1 MPTEEAKVEQ
11 LKNVVETFGNLLT
24 SVLEKEYGIC
34 TTANGNNGDA
44 SWDFKGVSQISVSL
58 IRDEFIVYIKD
69 GHIRRKVYENLV
81 SEMKESDIRKAI
93 LSVGLQLQ
101 QQGISNYIAVNAVS
115 FNKSI

>member
-24 SVLEKEYGIC
+24 NALKNEYGIC
-34 TTANGNNGDA
+34 TTASGNNGDT
-44 SWDFKGVSQISVSL
+44 SWDFKGIPQISVSI
-58 IRDEFIVYIKD
+58 IRDEFIVYIQD

-101 QQGISNYIAVNAVS
+101 HQGKSNYIAVNAVCW
-115 FNKSI
+115 K